1 MKQKTIALSFIIPS
15 IVFAKSLESM
25 ATTAQTSLSKLG
37 AIIVGLGL
45 LWAGILYI
53 KGSMEGKEKLTN
65 VLIAAILIF
74 GFAGVLSFVRKIT
87 G

>member
-1 MKQKTIALSFIIPS
+1 MKQKAIALSFIIPN
-15 IVFAKSLESM
+15 IVLAKSLESM

-37 AIIVGLGL
+37 AIIVGLGI

-65 VLIAAILIF
+65 VIIAAILIF

>member
-1 MKQKTIALSFIIPS
+1 MKRKAIALSLIIPN